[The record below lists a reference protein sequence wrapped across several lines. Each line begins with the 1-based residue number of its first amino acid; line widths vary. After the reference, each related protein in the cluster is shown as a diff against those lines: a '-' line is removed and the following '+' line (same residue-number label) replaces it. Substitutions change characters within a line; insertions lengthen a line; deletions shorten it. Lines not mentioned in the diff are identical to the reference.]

1 MNSAPTATLA
11 NDAVV
16 AAYEQLRRHVLDGS
30 SRSCGVTG
38 HAVLVQKGMKAWI
51 DVASSCLTSTPS
63 KILQASHR
71 DDVMANQRGEI
82 VLVLAAMALH
92 QYPETN
98 A

>member
-1 MNSAPTATLA
+1 MNSAPTATPA

-16 AAYEQLRRHVLDGS
+16 AAYEQLRRYVLDGC
-30 SRSCGVTG
+30 SRSYGVTG

>member
-1 MNSAPTATLA
+1 MNSAPTVMPA
-11 NDAVV
+11 NDAVM
-16 AAYEQLRRHVLDGS
+16 AAYEQLRSHVLDGS
-30 SRSCGVTG
+30 SRSCGVAG
-38 HAVLVQKGMKAWI
+38 HAVLVQRGMKAWI
-51 DVASSCLTSTPS
+51 DVASSCLTSTSS

-92 QYPETN
+92 QYPEAN